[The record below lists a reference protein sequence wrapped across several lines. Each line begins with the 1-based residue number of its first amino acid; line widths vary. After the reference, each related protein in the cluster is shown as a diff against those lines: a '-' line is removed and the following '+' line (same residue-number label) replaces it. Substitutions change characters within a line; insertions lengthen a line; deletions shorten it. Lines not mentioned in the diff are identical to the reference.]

1 MSDQAKQWLDE
12 WVRIRVVAA
21 PYLQQKRQV
30 KDVYAPACSLD
41 AAKVGITR
49 RELEKAADG
58 CRRQNG
64 HRSAKKSTGERDLR
78 SDFVDLH
85 RCRLP
90 TRELAAERR
99 AAYLVAT

>member
-58 CRRQNG
+58 DLLIYLE
-64 HRSAKKSTGERDLR
+64 SAVEDKMDIEARKNRPAN
-78 SDFVDLH
+78 VI
-85 RCRLP
+85 
-90 TRELAAERR
+90 
-99 AAYLVAT
+99 

>member
-58 CRRQNG
+58 DLLIYLE
-64 HRSAKKSTGERDLR
+64 SAVEDKMDIEVRKNRPAK
-78 SDFVDLH
+78 VI
-85 RCRLP
+85 
-90 TRELAAERR
+90 
-99 AAYLVAT
+99 

>member
-12 WVRIRVVAA
+12 WVRIRLVAA

-58 CRRQNG
+58 DLLIYLE
-64 HRSAKKSTGERDLR
+64 SAVEDKMDIEVRKNRPAN
-78 SDFVDLH
+78 VI
-85 RCRLP
+85 
-90 TRELAAERR
+90 
-99 AAYLVAT
+99 

>member
-21 PYLQQKRQV
+21 PYLQQRRQV
-30 KDVYAPACSLD
+30 KDVYAPACFLD

-58 CRRQNG
+58 DLLIYLE
-64 HRSAKKSTGERDLR
+64 SAVEDKMDIEVRKNRPAK
-78 SDFVDLH
+78 VI
-85 RCRLP
+85 
-90 TRELAAERR
+90 
-99 AAYLVAT
+99 

>member
-58 CRRQNG
+58 DLLIYLE
-64 HRSAKKSTGERDLR
+64 SAVEDKMDIEVRKNRPAN
-78 SDFVDLH
+78 VI
-85 RCRLP
+85 
-90 TRELAAERR
+90 
-99 AAYLVAT
+99 